1 MMEQKNI
8 YLTELKY
15 EQKQIY
21 KHVVTTER
29 TVSLGRFD
37 NGLFEWQKTDHFFF
51 LIACLYLEMHNSIG
65 LTNIICGII

>member
-37 NGLFEWQKTDHFFF
+37 NGLFEWQKTEQFFF
-51 LIACLYLEMHNSIG
+51 L
-65 LTNIICGII
+65 